1 MPVILKGSEGEEG
14 NNYRKSDEVES
25 FEQAME
31 IMKLRL
37 KYLRFDLGL
46 STSIEDSLIH
56 ELLTAYEDKKISLMD
71 LYAHFYSPCKVSD
84 PGLTVKGTGDMTDV
98 MVDFSEGYE
107 KFIKSLGDEYVNY
120 MIRRRSAAVLLSK
133 LLSLEYPRSKVLY
146 LHYFKEKSDVNV
158 AKALFCSRATFYRTK
173 KEALEELTLMYYPHL
188 ASKAGNSKSAN
199 EE

>member
-1 MPVILKGSEGEEG
+1 MPVNSTGSEARDDF
-14 NNYRKSDEVES
+14 NYMQSDDVES
-25 FEQAME
+25 FEQATE
-31 IMKLRL
+31 VMKLRL

-46 STSIEDSLIH
+46 STSIEESLIN

-84 PGLTVKGTGDMTDV
+84 PGFSVKGNGDMTDV

-120 MIRRRSAAVLLSK
+120 MVRRRSAAVLLSK
-133 LLSLEYPRSKVLY
+133 VLSLEYPRSKVLY
-146 LHYFKEKSDVNV
+146 LHYFKEKSDINV
-158 AKALFCSRATFYRTK
+158 ANALFCSRATFYRTK
-173 KEALEELTLMYYPHL
+173 KEAIEELTHMYYPNL
-188 ASKAGNSKSAN
+188 VPEVDGNKTVN

>member
-14 NNYRKSDEVES
+14 NNY
-25 FEQAME
+25 
-31 IMKLRL
+31 
-37 KYLRFDLGL
+37 DLGL

-120 MIRRRSAAVLLSK
+120 MIRRRSCFLSSIRVPKFCICTISRRRVMLMWLRRCFAAERLFTEQRKRLWRNLHRCIIRIWPQKPVILS
-133 LLSLEYPRSKVLY
+133 P
-146 LHYFKEKSDVNV
+146 
-158 AKALFCSRATFYRTK
+158 
-173 KEALEELTLMYYPHL
+173 LMRN
-188 ASKAGNSKSAN
+188 K
-199 EE
+199 